1 MALDAPLAIER
12 RDGKAP
18 GTRILH
24 LSGPLTLSNLFD
36 FQAELR
42 SGEPPRTAILD
53 LSAVPYMDSS
63 GMGAIINYHVHCER
77 NGARMI
83 VTGVNSRVLELFKLT
98 HVDSVIAMAPSVE
111 AAESRV

>member
-12 RDGKAP
+12 REGKDP

-24 LSGPLTLSNLFD
+24 LTGPLTLGNLFD

-42 SGEPPRTAILD
+42 SGEPPRIAILD
-53 LSAVPYMDSS
+53 LSGVPYMDSS

-77 NGARMI
+77 CGSRMI
-83 VTGVNSRVLELFKLT
+83 VAGVSSRVLELFKLT
-98 HVDSVIAMAPSVE
+98 HVDTVIALAPSVE
-111 AAESRV
+111 AAEAKR